1 MDNKE
6 YARILKEIAILRQI
20 RGDNHFKIRAYENG
34 ARTVEN
40 LSESLEDIMASD
52 ELKSVDGIGKS
63 IARELEAIR
72 ETGVSPAHHELLQ
85 ELDPGLLD
93 VIRVQG
99 LGPKRIKLLYDE
111 LGVTNVDLLRE
122 AAESG
127 RIAELEGMGQKTQQK
142 ILDELERL
150 AQSSGRTPLPA
161 ARTRAESIKAEL
173 AKLDVVDQIEVAGS
187 IRRGRE
193 TIGDIDIVV
202 ATQNFD
208 DRDVIFDRFVEL
220 PEVGDV
226 LVRGDTKTSARL
238 RSGIQLDVRVV
249 TPDQFGAA
257 LHYFTGSKEHH
268 IKLRTRAKKR
278 GLKINEYGVF
288 PRGEDDPVASRTEEE
303 LYAALDL
310 QFIPPELRQGGN
322 EIDLAEAGELPELI
336 DTGSVRG
343 DIHMHT
349 TETDGRNS
357 LEEMVQAARDHGYG
371 YIAITDHSQAV
382 TVANGMTPDRF
393 EQQIEMIRKA
403 DEAAEDFRVLAGIEV
418 DILKDGSLDMDR
430 ELLAECDWVVGSV
443 HSHFNLSEAEMT
455 ERLVKAIETGLLSCI
470 GHPTGRILGGR
481 DGYVFDADTVMEA
494 ASEHDVA
501 LEINGSTGRL
511 DLNSEWAQ
519 KAIARGCR
527 LVLGSDAHSTKG
539 LDDMYYAVQ
548 QARRAGLSAKDVLN
562 TLDADELRAIRN
574 ARP

>member
-34 ARTVEN
+34 SRTVEN
-40 LSESLEDIMASD
+40 LSESIEDLMDAG
-52 ELKSVDGIGKS
+52 ELTEVDGIGKS
-63 IARELEAIR
+63 IAREIKSIR
-72 ETGVSPAHHELLQ
+72 ETGVSPAHNELLE
-85 ELDPGLLD
+85 ELDPGLLN
-93 VIRVQG
+93 VMRVQG

-111 LGVTNVDLLRE
+111 LAVTNIDLLRE

-127 RIAELEGMGQKTQQK
+127 RIAELEGMGDKTQEK
-142 ILDELERL
+142 ILLELDRL

-161 ARTRAESIKAEL
+161 ARARAESIREEL
-173 AKLDVVDQIEVAGS
+173 ARLEVVDEIEVAGS

-202 ATQNFD
+202 STRQFE
-208 DRDVIFDRFVEL
+208 DRDAIFDRFVEL

-238 RSGIQLDVRVV
+238 RSGIQVDVRVV

-288 PRGEDDPVASRTEEE
+288 PRGADEPVAGRTEEE
-303 LYAALDL
+303 IYEVLEL

-322 EIDLAEAGELPELI
+322 EIEQAEKAELPNLV
-336 DTGSVRG
+336 DASSVRG

-357 LEEMVQAARDHGYG
+357 IDEMVEAAMALGYS

-382 TVANGMTPDRF
+382 AVANGMTPERF
-393 EQQIEMIRKA
+393 AAHIERLREA
-403 DEAAEDFRVLAGIEV
+403 DGRFEDFRVLSGIEV
-418 DILKDGSLDMDR
+418 DILKDGTLDMDH
-430 ELLAECDWVVGSV
+430 ELLADADWVVGSI
-443 HSHFNLSEAEMT
+443 HSHFNLSESEMT
-455 ERLVKAIETGLLSCI
+455 ERLVKGIETGLLSCI

-494 ASEHDVA
+494 AAEHHVA

-519 KAIARGCR
+519 KAVARGCK
-527 LVLGSDAHSTKG
+527 LVLGSDAHSTHG
-539 LDDMYYAVQ
+539 LNDMYYAIQ
-548 QARRAGLSAKDVLN
+548 QARRAGLQADQVLN
-562 TLDADELRAIRN
+562 TLDADALVSVRGS
-574 ARP
+574 

>member
-34 ARTVEN
+34 SRTVEN
-40 LSESLEDIMASD
+40 LSESIEDLMDAGD
-52 ELKSVDGIGKS
+52 LTEVDGIGKS
-63 IARELEAIR
+63 IAREIKSIR
-72 ETGVSPAHHELLQ
+72 ETGVSPAHNELLE
-85 ELDPGLLD
+85 ELDPGLLN
-93 VIRVQG
+93 VMRVQG

-111 LGVTNVDLLRE
+111 LAVTNIDLLRE

-127 RIAELEGMGQKTQQK
+127 RIAELEGMGDKTQEK
-142 ILDELERL
+142 ILLELDRL

-161 ARTRAESIKAEL
+161 ARARAESIREEL
-173 AKLDVVDQIEVAGS
+173 ARLEVVDEIEVAGS

-202 ATQNFD
+202 STRQFE
-208 DRDVIFDRFVEL
+208 DRDAIFDRFVEL

-238 RSGIQLDVRVV
+238 RSGIQVDVRVV

-288 PRGEDDPVASRTEEE
+288 PRGADEPVAGRTEEE
-303 LYAALDL
+303 IYEVLEL

-322 EIDLAEAGELPELI
+322 EIEQAEKAELPNLV
-336 DTGSVRG
+336 DASSVRG

-357 LEEMVQAARDHGYG
+357 IDEMVEAAMALGYS

-382 TVANGMTPDRF
+382 AVANGMTPERF
-393 EQQIEMIRKA
+393 AAHIERLREA
-403 DEAAEDFRVLAGIEV
+403 DGRFEDFRVLSGIEV
-418 DILKDGSLDMDR
+418 DILKDGTLDMDH
-430 ELLAECDWVVGSV
+430 ELLADADWVVGSI
-443 HSHFNLSEAEMT
+443 HSHFNLSESEMT
-455 ERLVKAIETGLLSCI
+455 ERLVKGIETGLLSCI

-494 ASEHDVA
+494 AAEHHVA

-519 KAIARGCR
+519 KAVARGCK
-527 LVLGSDAHSTKG
+527 LVLGSDAHSTHG
-539 LDDMYYAVQ
+539 LNDMYYAIQ
-548 QARRAGLSAKDVLN
+548 QARRAGLQADQVLN
-562 TLDADELRAIRN
+562 TLDADALVSVRGS
-574 ARP
+574 